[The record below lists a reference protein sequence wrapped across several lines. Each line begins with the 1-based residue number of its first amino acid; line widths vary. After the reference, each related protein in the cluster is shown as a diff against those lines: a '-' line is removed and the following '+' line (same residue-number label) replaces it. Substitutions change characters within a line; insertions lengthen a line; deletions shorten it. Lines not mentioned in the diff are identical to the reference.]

1 MSIPN
6 DAGWGICLRMLKPVK
21 DVPLKISVI
30 TCFFFPVDPDDRVIM
45 ELQCS
50 TIDYLLASV

>member
-21 DVPLKISVI
+21 EVPLKISII
-30 TCFFFPVDPDDRVIM
+30 TCCFFPVDPDDCVIM

-50 TIDYLLASV
+50 TIDYL